1 MDDPEVDDVD
11 DVRVADVVDGLG
23 PLKNRVAISWFVE
36 NSEWR
41 TFSATFLPIE
51 GCSAR

>member
-1 MDDPEVDDVD
+1 MPKSTMSTM
-11 DVRVADVVDGLG
+11 LG
-23 PLKNRVAISWFVE
+23 WPMSLTALASLKKRAATSWFVE

-41 TFSATFLPIE
+41 TLRATFLPIE